1 MYTSSLSRT
10 IRGLFELTRCFA
22 SWITE
27 NQGHQL
33 LCPARRRSSM
43 TLSRTTF
50 ANFDCPLVED
60 ALFASFQKLE
70 SPAPKCPPP
79 PHSDHPPDSKNV
91 KPGILKQDIN
101 IFVGN
106 LYEECAVFICTIVA
120 YFSKLIPTFTIV

>member
-1 MYTSSLSRT
+1 
-10 IRGLFELTRCFA
+10 
-22 SWITE
+22 
-27 NQGHQL
+27 
-33 LCPARRRSSM
+33 M

-91 KPGILKQDIN
+91 KTDILKQDIN